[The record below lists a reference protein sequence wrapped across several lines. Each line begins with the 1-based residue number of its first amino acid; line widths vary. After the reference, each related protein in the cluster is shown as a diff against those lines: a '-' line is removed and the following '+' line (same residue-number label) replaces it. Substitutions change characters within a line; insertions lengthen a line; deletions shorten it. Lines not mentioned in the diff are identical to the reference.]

1 MKRQDSSKIPKRISA
16 IKFSLMSPD
25 EIRRMSA
32 VEVKTADTYKDD
44 GHAYHQGLMDPKMG
58 VIEPGIRCDTCG
70 NKHDDC
76 PSHFGHIQLE
86 LPVMHVGFT
95 NLVRNC
101 LKATCNSCNRVL
113 LHEVAGTH
121 PVDEEKSEQDYYRS
135 KVLDIIVKHGVG
147 STEFK
152 KIIKE
157 IEKLCCHKK
166 RMVCMH
172 CGEEQGKIMLDKP
185 TGFKEKKEDKS
196 EHKLNARD
204 VREWLE
210 GIPGSDLLFIGMD
223 KDSSRPEWTIMR
235 VLPVPPITVRPS
247 ITLDSGDRSEDDLTH
262 KLVDVLRINQRLREN
277 RDQGAPQ
284 LIVEDLWE
292 LLQYHITTYFN
303 NQTSGIPPARHR
315 SGRPLKTLT
324 QRLKGKEGRFRSNL
338 SGKRVN
344 FCARSVISPD
354 PCLGINEVGVPRRV
368 AKELTVPVRVTSR
381 NREQLRQ
388 MILRGPDV
396 HPGVNYIVRGDSHRV
411 RITDRTKFIWS
422 GFRCHNPECH
432 GGDIERDE
440 PYPGRSPA
448 LNSVLPAPNFLPG
461 LEIVEEKIRKPDGTI
476 ETIGW
481 KPDLE
486 STIHNLRGEDEN
498 GNSLPEGDANA
509 IIHYRW
515 EFEHNH
521 PDEEFPEQLHV
532 ICPHCGSPVAEE
544 SEERTPVEDRL
555 STVDWEER
563 KPKPGMV
570 VERHLIDGDVT
581 IFNRQPSLHRMSMM
595 VHEVRV
601 MKGKTFRFNLAVC
614 TPYNADFDGDEMN
627 LHVIQSEE
635 ARAEAKILM
644 RVQEHILSPR
654 YGGSVIGGIHDHIT
668 GAFLLTHG
676 DRIIPKHQA
685 LQVLGT
691 ISWTGE
697 LPKLV
702 KDDDGV
708 PGYIGRELLNL
719 LIPSG
724 ISLRFKSRSKEDVV
738 VVDGEILSGTID
750 KNGIGA
756 EDGHLLDAVV
766 QTHGP
771 TRGAKFINDMT
782 RFTIAICSTL
792 GFTTGIDD
800 EDLPKEARAKIAE
813 LNVSAKTQVA
823 VELGKFGK
831 GGKGQLLNLV
841 MACDKCN
848 THAYDSHE
856 VVYDATAAE
865 WSEGEASGPKMV
877 FGPDISSKPQPS
889 QVYRE
894 KPEKCPNS
902 DCEYNQGSKTKAKSV
917 KFVEHASHGKT
928 QKFTYE
934 SRPGR
939 TPLETLEENIMKILD
954 SARSQSGEVAKDFLV
969 GDNAAVMMAVSGARG
984 SMENLSMMA
993 GSIGQ
998 TRVRGQ
1004 RLERGYQDRVLP
1016 HFRRMAKGAQEK
1028 GFVTS
1033 SFKRGLEPTE
1043 FFMLSISGRESLVD
1057 TAVRTS
1063 KSGYMQRRLINAMD
1077 DLKVHSD
1084 VPHSVRNTADRII
1097 QFSYGEDKIDPTRSV
1112 KGSAVNIQMV
1122 LDNALG
1128 GDK

>member
-16 IKFSLMSPD
+16 IKFSLMSPN
-25 EIRRMSA
+25 EIRRMSS

-58 VIEPGIRCDTCG
+58 VIEPGIRCETCG

-95 NLVRNC
+95 NLVKNA
-101 LKATCNSCNRVL
+101 LKATCNSCNKVL
-113 LHEVAGTH
+113 LQEQEGTH
-121 PVDEEKSEQDYYRS
+121 PNDNEKSEQDYYRAR
-135 KVLDIIVKHGVG
+135 VLDIIVKHGVG
-147 STEFK
+147 STEFR

-157 IEKLCCHKK
+157 IEKHCCHKK
-166 RMVCMH
+166 RAVCMH
-172 CGEEQGKIMLDKP
+172 CGSEQGKIGIEKP
-185 TGFKEKKEDKS
+185 TTFKEKWDSDKR

-204 VREWLE
+204 IREWLE
-210 GIPGSDLLFIGMD
+210 GIPQEDLIFLGMD
-223 KDSSRPEWTIMR
+223 KDSSRPEWSIMR

-344 FCARSVISPD
+344 FCARTVISPD
-354 PCLGINEVGVPRRV
+354 PCLGINEVGVPRRA

-388 MILRGPDV
+388 MVLRGPDV

-432 GGDIERDE
+432 AGDVERDE

-461 LEIVEEKIRKPDGTI
+461 FEISEDKIRKPDGTV
-476 ETIGW
+476 ETVGW
-481 KPDLE
+481 KPDLD
-486 STIHNLRGEDEN
+486 STILNLRGEDES
-498 GNSLPEGDANA
+498 GNSLPDSDPRAV
-509 IIHYRW
+509 IHYRW
-515 EFEHNH
+515 QFEHNH
-521 PDEEFPEQLHV
+521 PDTEFPEHLQV
-532 ICPHCGSPVAEE
+532 ICPHCGSPHSEE
-544 SEERTPVEDRL
+544 SEERTQVEDRL
-555 STVDWEER
+555 STIDLDGN
-563 KPKPGMV
+563 PKPGMV
-570 VERHLIDGDVT
+570 VERHLIDGDVA

-601 MKGKTFRFNLAVC
+601 MDGKTFRFNLAVC

-668 GAFLLTHG
+668 GAFLVTHG
-676 DRIIPKHQA
+676 DRVIPKPLA
-685 LQVLGT
+685 LDVLGT
-691 ISWTGE
+691 IGWTGDM
-697 LPKLV
+697 PKLV
-702 KDDDGV
+702 KDDDGA

-738 VVDGEILSGTID
+738 VVDGEIVSGTID

-756 EDGHLLDAVV
+756 EDGRLLDAVV

-771 TRGAKFINDMT
+771 TRGAKFIDDMT

-800 EDLPKEARAKIAE
+800 EDLPAEARAHIAE
-813 LNVSAKTQVA
+813 INVKAKTQVD

-831 GGKGQLLNLV
+831 GGKGELLNQAMV
-841 MACDKCN
+841 CNKCAA
-848 THAYDSHE
+848 HAYDSHE
-856 VVYDATAAE
+856 IAYDSMSGE
-865 WSEGEASGPKMV
+865 WS
-877 FGPDISSKPQPS
+877 
-889 QVYRE
+889 QVKVAE
-894 KPEKCPNS
+894 KSEKCPND
-902 DCEYNQGSKTKAKSV
+902 DCEYNQGSKTKAKSAKYV
-917 KFVEHASHGKT
+917 KHASYGKT
-928 QKFTYE
+928 TKFTYE
-934 SRPGR
+934 ARPGR

-954 SARSQSGEVAKDFLV
+954 GARSQSGEVAKNFLV

-984 SMENLSMMA
+984 SMDNLSMMA

-1016 HFRRMAKGAQEK
+1016 HFRRMSKGAQEK
-1028 GFVTS
+1028 GFVAS
-1033 SFKRGLEPTE
+1033 SFKQGLEPTE

-1084 VPHSVRNTADRII
+1084 APHSVRNTADRII
-1097 QFSYGEDKIDPTRSV
+1097 QFSYGEDTIDPTRSV

-1128 GDK
+1128 GGK